1 MYRSWKNWLGLKVQT
16 LPDTVL
22 FLLSIILLV
31 LLIGWV
37 L

>member
-1 MYRSWKNWLGLKVQT
+1 MYRSLKNWLGLNVQAVS
-16 LPDTVL
+16 DTVL